1 VRFERS
7 VRRGQGGAE
16 APPIRRYLLAF
27 LSVLTAVPVLWLG
40 HAHATRVAERDRRR
54 HDESLA
60 SLAEAV
66 TGQLGTMIESR
77 CRDLEVLAGHLE
89 VLGERS
95 GPRVEALLREHW
107 ERSRY
112 YTAMYIG
119 DAAGT
124 AVVRAPLKPSDPG
137 HAASS
142 RERDYYQTLVATRR
156 TAMSRVQRGVW
167 LDSVSVQIAA
177 PVFDPGAELVG
188 YVEGSLELDSF
199 AVLVKR
205 YAARVPGS
213 RVVVLDAGSRVVADS
228 ASDENA
234 GTDRLAGAP
243 LFRTPVPK
251 GHLASAGDERG
262 KTMRA
267 AFEPAG
273 TLLPGWRVVAAE
285 SQQSIDDN
293 ARELR
298 NETWTA
304 AVIVWLLVF
313 VVAGAVA
320 SRFGRRLKELADT
333 VIAIGEGNFGRR
345 PEPAGRFEP
354 RELAV
359 LGTQIGAMAERFD
372 RHTRDLEA
380 EVNARTSELGRV
392 NARLTLL
399 VNALER
405 ADDGIEITDPDARFI
420 YVNPAFER
428 ITGYSMT
435 EVVGKTPAI
444 LRSGTYDV
452 ELYERIWK
460 RINSGKVYSGTFA
473 GRRKDGAL
481 FDQELAV
488 WPIQGESG
496 EITHFVGLRRDVSER
511 RRTEQALRVSE
522 RMASLGTL
530 AAGVAHE
537 INNPLTYVLLNLR
550 FLREQADTS
559 GNVPESGRERV
570 KVAIARALEGAERV
584 NAIVKD
590 LRMLS
595 HPNDR
600 SVKALDLRALLE
612 SALRMVGNDIRHR
625 ARLFCRFEPVPD
637 VMGNEAQLGQVF
649 LNLLVN
655 AVQALDGRA
664 VAQSEIGVRTYT
676 DELGRAVVEISD
688 TGSGIPAEHLPRI
701 FDPFFT
707 TKPVGLGTGI
717 GLSICHGTVKAMRG
731 EILVESSVGKGS
743 VFRVLLPPAPS
754 ETPQLSSDGVAGC
767 ARRPLAPQQVLVMD
781 DDRAVAEALEQ
792 ALSGHQVTLVG
803 SADEGLA
810 AVRNT
815 RFDTLLCDIMMP
827 GMTGIEFYERLD
839 IAERRKVVFITGGV
853 LTEQARRFLEEQN
866 VPCLEKPVSIE
877 DLEAALSRTIED
889 DHAPLRHDLGPAA

>member
-1 VRFERS
+1 V
-7 VRRGQGGAE
+7 QTGAAA
-16 APPIRRYLLAF
+16 APVRRYLLAF

-54 HDESLA
+54 HDESLV
-60 SLAEAV
+60 SLAESV

-89 VLGERS
+89 VLGELG
-95 GPRVEALLREHW
+95 GPRVEALLSKHW

-112 YTAMYIG
+112 YTGMYIG
-119 DAAGT
+119 NAAGT
-124 AVVRAPLKPSDPG
+124 AVVRAPSKATDPG
-137 HAASS
+137 HGASY
-142 RERDYYQTLVATRR
+142 RERDYYQALVATRR
-156 TAMSRVQRGVW
+156 TAISRVQRGVR

-177 PVFDPGAELVG
+177 PIFDARAELVG
-188 YVEGSLELDSF
+188 YAEGSLELGSF
-199 AVLVKR
+199 AALVR
-205 YAARVPGS
+205 RHAVRVPGS
-213 RVVVLDAGSRVVADS
+213 RVVVLDAASRVVADS
-228 ASDENA
+228 ASLENT
-234 GTDRLAGAP
+234 GTERLAASL
-243 LFRTPVPK
+243 LFRAPVAK
-251 GHLASAGDERG
+251 GQLASASDEHG
-262 KTMRA
+262 VTMRA
-267 AFEPAG
+267 ALEPAG
-273 TLLPGWRVVAAE
+273 TLLPGWRVVAAQ
-285 SQQSIDDN
+285 SQQSIDDH

-298 NETWTA
+298 NETWTVA
-304 AVIVWLLVF
+304 TVVWLLVF
-313 VVAGAVA
+313 LVAGAFA

-333 VIAIGEGNFGRR
+333 VSAIGEGNFERR

-380 EVNARTSELGRV
+380 EVNARTSELGQV

-405 ADDGIEITDPDARFI
+405 ADDGIEITDPQARFI

-428 ITGYSMT
+428 ITGYSMD
-435 EVVGKTPAI
+435 ELLGKTPAL
-444 LRSGTYDV
+444 LRSGTYDA
-452 ELYERIWK
+452 ELYDAIWR
-460 RINSGKVYSGTFA
+460 RINAGKVYSGTFA
-473 GRRKDGAL
+473 GRRKDGSL

-488 WPIQGESG
+488 WPIHGEGG

-511 RRTEQALRVSE
+511 RRTEQALRISE

-550 FLREQADTS
+550 FLREHADES
-559 GNVPESGRERV
+559 GGDGESGRERAKLAV
-570 KVAIARALEGAERV
+570 ARALEGAERV
-584 NAIVKD
+584 SAIVKD

-600 SVKALDLRALLE
+600 SVRTLDLRALLE

-625 ARLFCRFEPVPD
+625 SRLVRRFEPVPD
-637 VMGNEAQLGQVF
+637 VMGNEAQLSQVF

-655 AVQALDGRA
+655 AVQALEGRA
-664 VAQSEIGVRTYT
+664 VADSEIGVRTFT
-676 DELGRAVVEISD
+676 DESGRAVIEISD
-688 TGSGIPAEHLPRI
+688 TGSGIPSEHLPRI

-717 GLSICHGTVKAMRG
+717 GLSICHGTVQAMQG

-743 VFRVLLPPAPS
+743 VFRVLLPPAPGDAPQRLGEVTVGS
-754 ETPQLSSDGVAGC
+754 E
-767 ARRPLAPQQVLVMD
+767 RRPLAPQRVLVMD

-792 ALSGHQVTLVG
+792 ALGAHQVTLVG
-803 SADEGLA
+803 SAEEGLL
-810 AVRNT
+810 AVRGT
-815 RFDTLLCDIMMP
+815 RFDTMLCDIMMP

-839 IAERRKVVFITGGV
+839 IAERKKVVFITGGV
-853 LTEQARRFLEEQN
+853 LSELARRFLEEQN
-866 VPCLEKPVSIE
+866 VPCLEKPVGIV
-877 DLEAALSRTIED
+877 DLEAALSR
-889 DHAPLRHDLGPAA
+889 APSNGERLTRDLGPAA

>member
-1 VRFERS
+1 VWFERS
-7 VRRGQGGAE
+7 AKRGQGAGE
-16 APPIRRYLLAF
+16 AAPIRRYLLAF

-54 HDESLA
+54 HDESLV

-95 GPRVEALLREHW
+95 GPRVQALLWEHW

-112 YTAMYIG
+112 YTGMYIG
-119 DAAGT
+119 DSAGT
-124 AVVRAPLKPSDPG
+124 AVVRAPSSPADAG
-137 HAASS
+137 HGASY
-142 RERDYYQTLVATRR
+142 RERDYYQALVATRR
-156 TAMSRVQRGVW
+156 TAISRVQRGVW

-177 PVFDPGAELVG
+177 PIFGPNSELAG

-199 AVLVKR
+199 AALVRR

-213 RVVVLDAGSRVVADS
+213 RVVVLDSGSRVVADS

-234 GTDRLAGAP
+234 GTDRLAASL

-251 GHLASAGDERG
+251 AHLASADDERG
-262 KTMRA
+262 VAMRA

-273 TLLPGWRVVAAE
+273 ALLPGWRVVAAE

-298 NETWTA
+298 KETWTA
-304 AVIVWLLVF
+304 ATVVWLLVF
-313 VVAGAVA
+313 LVAGAVA

-380 EVNARTSELGRV
+380 EVNARTSELGQV

-405 ADDGIEITDPDARFI
+405 ADDGIEITDPKAHFI

-428 ITGYSMT
+428 ITGYSMA

-444 LRSGTYDV
+444 LRSGTYDS
-452 ELYERIWK
+452 ELYERIWQ

-473 GRRKDGAL
+473 GRRKDGSL

-488 WPIQGESG
+488 WPIQSESG

-550 FLREQADTS
+550 FLREQAEESTNDQQ
-559 GNVPESGRERV
+559 SGRERAKIAV
-570 KVAIARALEGAERV
+570 ARALEGAERV
-584 NAIVKD
+584 SAIVKD

-600 SVKALDLRALLE
+600 SVTVLDLRAVLE

-625 ARLFCRFEPVPD
+625 ARLVRSFEPVPE

-655 AVQALDGRA
+655 AVQALEGRG
-664 VAQSEIGVRTYT
+664 VAESEIGVRTFT
-676 DELGRAVVEISD
+676 DEAGRAVVEISD
-688 TGSGIPAEHLPRI
+688 TGSGIRADHLPQI

-717 GLSICHGTVKAMRG
+717 GLSICHGTVKAMQG
-731 EILVESSVGKGS
+731 EISVESAVGKGT
-743 VFRVLLPPAPS
+743 VFRVLLPPAPRDV
-754 ETPQLSSDGVAGC
+754 PQLSREPSPGSERC
-767 ARRPLAPQQVLVMD
+767 PLPPQRVLVMD
-781 DDRAVAEALEQ
+781 DDRAVAEALGQ
-792 ALSGHQVTLVG
+792 ALCGHQVTLVN
-803 SADEGLA
+803 SAEEGLA
-810 AVRNT
+810 AVQGA
-815 RFDTLLCDIMMP
+815 RFDTMLCDIMMP

-839 IAERRKVVFITGGV
+839 AAERRKVVFITGGV
-853 LTEQARRFLEEQN
+853 LTELARRFLEEQN
-866 VPCLEKPVSIE
+866 VPCLEKPVGVE
-877 DLEAALSRTIED
+877 DLQAALSRTQRD
-889 DHAPLRHDLGPAA
+889 NARLRLDLGPAA